1 MYSVQRSHPPMAR
14 IPPPGT
20 SFHKCFSP
28 SEVSPRIHL
37 TYTLRSM
44 IEYDTSHTG
53 SAIYIRTSPQST
65 ATVNVSLSSPSV
77 AMHTADAQV
86 NSSIGWISAVGLSED
101 VAFTI
106 AITYVPDSG
115 SQDGDGGRLD
125 IQFIM
130 LTVSNIRCVL
140 LPLDGLCGIGIY
152 VLAVRHLP
160 FSLQ

>member
-1 MYSVQRSHPPMAR
+1 
-14 IPPPGT
+14 
-20 SFHKCFSP
+20 
-28 SEVSPRIHL
+28 
-37 TYTLRSM
+37 M

-86 NSSIGWISAVGLSED
+86 NSSIGWISAVGFSED